1 MDIPQPT
8 VGPAAWPEVHRSNW
22 KEMFPACVNPDLHFV
37 EWTRYIIEFSYFV
50 AAYTAYSSGCR
61 LHVTLQL
68 GL

>member
-1 MDIPQPT
+1 MPQPS
-8 VGPAAWPEVHRSNW
+8 VGPATWPEVHRSSW
-22 KEMFPACVNPDLHFV
+22 KEMFLVCVNPGLHFV
-37 EWTRYIIEFSYFV
+37 EWTRYIIELSYFV

>member
-8 VGPAAWPEVHRSNW
+8 VGPAAWPEVHRSSW

-37 EWTRYIIEFSYFV
+37 KWTRYIIELSYFV